1 MSDEPRTRARRAARD
16 SGIIRHGRLPARGP
30 VRVLLGFIG
39 GALAVVLVS
48 TVAVA
53 SIAVWDIA
61 RSVKPSI
68 DLVADVPPS
77 VGAIEGPVNLLL
89 VGSDSRD
96 GQASAAGEDSF
107 GTLNDVN
114 ILLHISADHTQATA
128 ISIPRDMVVRIPDC
142 PGGGGGWTAP
152 MNAILSE
159 GGLPCVALAV
169 SELTGLEIPYAAL
182 VGFDGVVGLSNAVGG
197 VDVCVTQPMEDSYTG
212 VTLTAGSHTLSGEQA
227 LLFLRSRHGVGDGS
241 DLGRINSQQGF
252 MSSLI
257 RKLKSAGTLSNPVAL
272 FSIAKSVTSNMTLS
286 TSLSNTSTLAAMAIA
301 LKDIPLDSVTFVE
314 FPGTTG
320 GEGVY
325 AGKVQPD
332 LNAASIL
339 FAALQ
344 ADQAIAL
351 TGDTGRGTVVSST
364 VEEPEPSVTKAP
376 KIPAATIAP
385 AEVGTGTPSEA
396 ATEAPPA
403 AVVELPSSVSGQT
416 AAQVT
421 CTVTRSL
428 AEQ

>member
-1 MSDEPRTRARRAARD
+1 MSDEPKTRARRGTRD
-16 SGIIRHGRLPARGP
+16 SGVIRHGRLPTRGP
-30 VRVLLGFIG
+30 LRVLLGFIG

-68 DLVADVPPS
+68 DLVAAVPPS

-89 VGSDSRD
+89 VGSDSRT
-96 GQASAAGEDSF
+96 GQASAAGEVST

-128 ISIPRDMVVRIPDC
+128 ISIPRDMVVHIPDC

-169 SELTGLEIPYAAL
+169 SELTGLDIPYAAL

-286 TSLSNTSTLAAMAIA
+286 TSLSNTSTLAAMAVA
-301 LKDIPLDSVTFVE
+301 LKDIPLASVTFVE

-325 AGKVQPD
+325 AGKVEPD

-344 ADQAIAL
+344 ADQPIAL

-364 VEEPEPSVTKAP
+364 VEEPASSATRAP
-376 KIPAATIAP
+376 KTTEATTAP

-396 ATEAPPA
+396 ATEGPPA
-403 AVVELPSSVSGQT
+403 TVVELPSSVSGQT